1 MLVSVWWLYT
11 TRYLTT
17 HTKYPLEGYR
27 KCRLCKYDVKVADG
41 SYISGTVETIST
53 AKELKAL
60 TGKRSKQAV
69 DALVRADVVRAQN
82 TDRTEWDKNNP
93 LAVGIAKI
101 RKAKGNKA
109 ADAALAAINALG

>member
-1 MLVSVWWLYT
+1 MQIVDY
-11 TRYLTT
+11 
-17 HTKYPLEGYR
+17 K
-27 KCRLCKYDVKVADG
+27 VKVADG

-60 TGKRSKQAV
+60 SGKRAKQAV
-69 DALVRADVVRAQN
+69 DALVRSDIVRAQN
-82 TDRTEWDKNNP
+82 EDRTEWDKDNP

-101 RKAKGNKA
+101 RKAKGDKA